1 MTDLLL
7 DSFVETEDRV
17 VTRQE
22 ITYFVELENRPSRC
36 PYCKSYPKLYS
47 MGQGKVRWIKDVPQ
61 RNKRVKLCV
70 YQRRYQC
77 LNCGVQFWERLP
89 DVHPTKRMTKRL
101 VAYIPEEAQNSLVS
115 PTAKKLGL
123 CQGTIRQ
130 VCRDAMTNEEYNDLM
145 ERGTQSKIRRKP
157 KE

>member
-1 MTDLLL
+1 MTDLSL
-7 DSFVETEDRV
+7 DSFVEIVDRV

-22 ITYFVELENRPSRC
+22 ITYFVELEDRPSCC

-47 MGQGKVRWIKDVPQ
+47 MGQVKARWIKDVPQ
-61 RNKRVKLCV
+61 RNKRVTLCV

-77 LNCGVQFWERLP
+77 LNCGVQFWERMP

-115 PTAKKLGL
+115 PKAKKLGL

-130 VCRDAMTNEEYNDLM
+130 VCRDAMTDEEYNDLM
-145 ERGTQSKIRRKP
+145 ERGTQSKIRRKS
-157 KE
+157 KK